1 MYTPL
6 NGRQLYTV
14 ILNKPDIHPENLL
27 KWLTGIISTDQ
38 TVLDSLYI
46 HNWKYND
53 YGYPINYFYE
63 TEKRAVLENLDLHKI
78 DPVAE
83 EIIFRAKGPE
93 VENALSA
100 FKWFTYGTECG
111 SPFYRLRT
119 LDIIY
124 DNPEYPPEVTVTFWQ
139 Q

>member
-1 MYTPL
+1 M
-6 NGRQLYTV
+6 
-14 ILNKPDIHPENLL
+14 

-46 HNWKYND
+46 HNWKYGD
-53 YGYPINYFYE
+53 GYDRNYSYR

-93 VENALSA
+93 AENALSA
-100 FKWFTYGTECG
+100 FKWFTYGTEYG
-111 SPFYRLRT
+111 SPFLQAQNSRYHIRQPRISSRGYCHILAGMM
-119 LDIIY
+119 
-124 DNPEYPPEVTVTFWQ
+124 
-139 Q
+139 